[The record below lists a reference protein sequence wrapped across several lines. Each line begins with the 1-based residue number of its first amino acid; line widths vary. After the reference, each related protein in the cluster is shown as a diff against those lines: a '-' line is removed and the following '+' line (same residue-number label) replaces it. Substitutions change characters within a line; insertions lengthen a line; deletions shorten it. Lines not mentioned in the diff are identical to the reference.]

1 MSLIKEW
8 TFGTHSARWEE
19 PDLLRLT
26 WKGPTRVE
34 DVDKVLAILAEVA
47 AERPIFVISDVSQ
60 STIDK
65 AARER
70 FSQSL
75 KAQWFHGLVYVG
87 ADALQRAI
95 TKAIVIALYLTGK
108 WRVDIEFADSEEEA
122 QGIVSRIRRA
132 RGVADPHREPTE
144 PLGIQEPQAM
154 A

>member
-1 MSLIKEW
+1 MSLIREW
-8 TFGTHSARWEE
+8 TFGNHSARWEE

-26 WKGPTRVE
+26 WRGPTRVE
-34 DVDKVLAILAEVA
+34 DVDSLVLIVKAVA
-47 AERPIFVISDVSQ
+47 AERPIFVISDVTQ

-70 FSQSL
+70 LSQSL
-75 KAQWFHGLVYVG
+75 HAQWFHGLVYVG

-108 WRVDIEFADSEEEA
+108 WRVDIEFADTDEEA
-122 QGIVSRIRRA
+122 QRIVSRIRRA
-132 RGVADPHREPTE
+132 RGVPEPHGEPTM
-144 PLGIQEPQAM
+144 PLGLQEPQAL

>member
-1 MSLIKEW
+1 MSLIREW
-8 TFGTHSARWEE
+8 TFGNHTARWEE

-26 WKGPTRVE
+26 WRGPTRVE
-34 DVDKVLAILAEVA
+34 DVDSLVLIVKAVA

-75 KAQWFHGLVYVG
+75 HAQWFHGLVYVG

-108 WRVDIEFADSEEEA
+108 WRVDIEFADTEDEA
-122 QGIVSRIRRA
+122 QRILSRIRRA
-132 RGVADPHREPTE
+132 RGVPDPHRESAV
-144 PLGIQEPQAM
+144 PLSLQEPQAM

>member
-47 AERPIFVISDVSQ
+47 AERPIFVISDVSR

-65 AARER
+65 AAREHM
-70 FSQSL
+70 SQSL
-75 KAQWFHGLVYVG
+75 RAEWFHGLIYVG

-95 TKAIVIALYLTGK
+95 TKAIVIALYFTGK
-108 WRVDIEFADSEEEA
+108 WRVDVEFAATEEEA
-122 QGIVSRIRRA
+122 MHIVSRVRRA
-132 RGVADPHREPTE
+132 RGADAPARTE
-144 PLGIQEPQAM
+144 NVSMGLQGPQAL